1 MFVFSPCMLDHGG
14 SHGWNWVNAPSFP
27 PHCQRLLL
35 HLPKEMV
42 LRMEVLK
49 HIWCEISNFKGLPT
63 PGRQKIVLCV
73 LHCSGQVL
81 EKASGYQQILT
92 TLVNMLDTLLTESC
106 QLQHLEIHRLSALRQ
121 ASQSSATFNLP
132 LLSPKVNGK
141 GSPLSGLPGKGSSV
155 FIGTCRSALHPE
167 SYSWLGSWDSMSSR
181 HLHPVQMISML
192 ATPLDCRNLPSA
204 TCTAVI
210 SDQYGSPSYWY
221 AHSCILTRMKP
232 SGSKST
238 CKSKFWLS

>member
-1 MFVFSPCMLDHGG
+1 M
-14 SHGWNWVNAPSFP
+14 NAPSFP

-92 TLVNMLDTLLTESC
+92 TLVNMLETLLTESC

-141 GSPLSGLPGKGSSV
+141 GSPLSGLPGKGSTVLILALVGLLSTQNR
-155 FIGTCRSALHPE
+155 ILGWGPGTL
-167 SYSWLGSWDSMSSR
+167 
-181 HLHPVQMISML
+181 
-192 ATPLDCRNLPSA
+192 
-204 TCTAVI
+204 
-210 SDQYGSPSYWY
+210 
-221 AHSCILTRMKP
+221 
-232 SGSKST
+232 
-238 CKSKFWLS
+238 